1 MCHLS
6 AYHLW
11 SVFKSQM
18 ICRMFVVRIVLAFS
32 GCGIMVAAVWGQHT
46 PSRVFCRLPHSWNS
60 SISKDW
66 WLSLTAFQI
75 VPGYA
80 SWKIVHAAVSLFII
94 IWHDF
99 SNHLYTMS
107 SCPFISEVSH
117 EVELIVQS
125 SMTFAFARALYYI
138 KITHLW
144 ISVSICYVSG
154 GHDDFHG
161 LCCHCLIL
169 LSVFQWGERLLCN
182 YPLNINTWWLGLCI
196 SHRPVIWRVLPW
208 VWSAG
213 LKLS

>member
-6 AYHLW
+6 AYHLG

-18 ICRMFVVRIVLAFS
+18 ICRMFVFRIVLAFT
-32 GCGIMVAAVWGQHT
+32 GCGIMVTAVWGQHT

-99 SNHLYTMS
+99 SYICTQWVHVLSFLQFCMKSNLLCSLPWHLPCKSTVLYQDYTS
-107 SCPFISEVSH
+107 LNQCVH
-117 EVELIVQS
+117 
-125 SMTFAFARALYYI
+125 
-138 KITHLW
+138 
-144 ISVSICYVSG
+144 CYVSG

-161 LCCHCLIL
+161 SCMSL
-169 LSVFQWGERLLCN
+169 LNSPVSVSMRRAFA
-182 YPLNINTWWLGLCI
+182 
-196 SHRPVIWRVLPW
+196 VITH
-208 VWSAG
+208 
-213 LKLS
+213 

>member
-1 MCHLS
+1 MYHLS

-18 ICRMFVVRIVLAFS
+18 ICRMFVFRIVLAFT

-46 PSRVFCRLPHSWNS
+46 PSRIFCRLPHSWNS

-66 WLSLTAFQI
+66 WLSLTAFEI

-107 SCPFISEVSH
+107 SCPFISPVSH
-117 EVELIVQS
+117 EVEFIVQS
-125 SMTFAFARALYYI
+125 SMTFAMQELC
-138 KITHLW
+138 T
-144 ISVSICYVSG
+144 ISRLHIFESMCP
-154 GHDDFHG
+154 
-161 LCCHCLIL
+161 
-169 LSVFQWGERLLCN
+169 LLCE
-182 YPLNINTWWLGLCI
+182 WWSWWFSWLM
-196 SHRPVIWRVLPW
+196 HVT
-208 VWSAG
+208 A
-213 LKLS
+213 